1 MRITRSY
8 ESIKG
13 VIMTIEKTKAT
24 DVVSSG
30 LTCNTKAGED
40 AQATGLFE
48 IKCHDKDGNLKWEA
62 QSKNLVVN
70 TGLAYMAG
78 SALTSTTQ
86 VTSWFLGLYGAGA
99 SNTPAAGDTMASH
112 AGWTEVVAYS
122 NATRVAA
129 TFAAATTA
137 NPSVV
142 TNSAS
147 PATFNINGTTTVGG
161 AFLTSG
167 SAKSGTTGTLFSAA
181 DFGAP
186 GDRSVVTSDTLSV
199 TYTFSLAA

>member
-1 MRITRSY
+1 
-8 ESIKG
+8 
-13 VIMTIEKTKAT
+13 MTIEKTKAT

-30 LTCNTKAGED
+30 LTCNTKAGEA

-70 TGLAYMAG
+70 VGLQYMAG
-78 SALTSTTQ
+78 SALTSVSQITT
-86 VTSWFLGLYGAGA
+86 WYLGLYGAGA

-112 AGWTEVVAYS
+112 AGWTEVTAYS
-122 NATRVAA
+122 NGTRVTA
-129 TFAAATTA
+129 TLATATTA

-147 PATFNINGTTTVGG
+147 PAVFNINGTTTVGG
-161 AFLTSG
+161 AFLTSNDTKG
-167 SAKSGTTGTLFSAA
+167 GTTGTLFSAA
-181 DFGAP
+181 DFGSP
-186 GDRSVVTSDTLSV
+186 GDRNVVNSDTLSV

>member
-1 MRITRSY
+1 
-8 ESIKG
+8 
-13 VIMTIEKTKAT
+13 MTTEKLTAT
-24 DVVSSG
+24 DHVSSG
-30 LTCNTKAGED
+30 LTCNLKAGEE
-40 AQATGLFE
+40 AKATGLFE

-70 TGLAYMAG
+70 VGLQYMAG
-78 SALTSTTQ
+78 SALTSVTQITT
-86 VTSWFLGLYGAGA
+86 WYIGLYGAGA
-99 SNTPAAGDTMASH
+99 SNTPAAGDTMSSH
-112 AGWTEVVAYS
+112 AGWTEVVPYS

-129 TFAAATTA
+129 TFVTATTA

-142 TNSAS
+142 TNTAS

-181 DFGAP
+181 DCGSP
-186 GDRSVVTSDTLSV
+186 GDRSVVSSDPLSV
-199 TYTFSLAA
+199 TYTFSLAG